1 VGTALDGATHA
12 GGGASALIP
21 AGYVPDTETSAQSV
35 GARRGQGRRHW
46 GLELGLGE
54 EEVAHCSTHD
64 VDGVALRRVEG
75 GPRAP
80 VRDPA
85 DKVRQTATEA
95 LGPILAVVTRA
106 SL

>member
-1 VGTALDGATHA
+1 MGTALGGAAHA
-12 GGGASALIP
+12 EGGASALIP
-21 AGYVPDTETSAQSV
+21 TGYVPDTETSAQSV
-35 GARRGQGRRHW
+35 GARRGRGRRRW

-54 EEVAHCSTHD
+54 EVVHCSAHD

-85 DKVRQTATEA
+85 DKVRQMRTEA
-95 LGPILAVVTRA
+95 LVPILAAVTRA